1 MARKT
6 SGRRNPGSY
15 NSQIKNLQNTLTIL
29 TTMLYYT
36 NTEKKKEMLLR
47 KTSSAD
53 RSVPMYGF
61 ASISW
66 PAKRDSV

>member
-15 NSQIKNLQNTLTIL
+15 NSQIKKLQNTLTIL

-47 KTSSAD
+47 KTSSRRQVCAYV
-53 RSVPMYGF
+53 RICINKL
-61 ASISW
+61 ARK
-66 PAKRDSV
+66 A